1 MLGMNYLETLPGT
14 IARRKPVAFFVG
26 VVAFLLIAFV
36 DYVTSEEF
44 SFAVFYLVPIALFI
58 WAFDSKWAT
67 AIALISV
74 VVWPLEHIVS
84 GDAQYFRSFVV
95 YWEAGIRMGFYAVF
109 IVTFGGI
116 KRYVTRLHETNNE
129 LKQALSEVRQL
140 RGLLPM
146 CSYCKKIRDDAND
159 WIVLEK
165 YIQTHSDAT
174 VSHGMC
180 PECAQKLY
188 PELYEQMLKKKAEK

>member
-1 MLGMNYLETLPGT
+1 MNYLEMISGTL
-14 IARRKPVAFFVG
+14 ARRKSVAFLVG
-26 VVAFLLIAFV
+26 VLVFLLIAFV

-84 GDAQYFRSFVV
+84 GDAKYFQSLVV
-95 YWEAGIRMGFYAVF
+95 YWEAGIRLGFYAVF
-109 IVTFGGI
+109 IVTFGAI
-116 KRYVTRLHETNNE
+116 KQYMTQLHEANDQ

-146 CSYCKKIRDDAND
+146 CSNCKKIRDDANE

-174 VSHGMC
+174 VSHGLC

>member
-1 MLGMNYLETLPGT
+1 MDFLEILSGT
-14 IARRKPVAFFVG
+14 IARRKSVAFFVG
-26 VVAFLLIAFV
+26 VLAFV
-36 DYVTSEEF
+36 LTAFADYVTLEEF

-67 AIALISV
+67 AIALASV
-74 VVWPLEHIVS
+74 IVWPSEHIVS

-95 YWEAGIRMGFYAVF
+95 YWEAGIRLGFYVVF
-109 IVTFGGI
+109 IVTLGAM
-116 KRYVTRLHETNNE
+116 KRYVTQLHEANDK

-146 CSYCKKIRDDAND
+146 CSNCKKIRDDANE

-180 PECAQKLY
+180 PECAQELY
-188 PELYEQMLKKKAEK
+188 PEVYEKMLKKKAEK